1 MSSEVQPEMRPQ
13 RVAIVGAGAVGSYYG
28 ARLAQ
33 AGHDVHFL
41 MRRDY
46 EAVSSGGLRIKSAD
60 GDFTLDRPSVARSSD
75 QIGPVDWVICAL
87 KATSIEEA
95 QALVAPC
102 VGQGTRIL
110 VLMNGLGLEARFA
123 QWFGGAGIFGGLAF
137 TCINRGEPG
146 EVHHIDYGPITIAH
160 LGDDAAELA
169 TAASLWEGAT
179 VGVSTSPSLVRAR
192 WEKLGWNIPFNGLAV
207 TGGGITTDVI
217 LADPELRETVRRV
230 IHEVVAAGNADLAAC
245 GEAQRIDPEVMA
257 GDMIAATDAMAG
269 YRPSTMIDFVEGRAM
284 EVDAIFGAPLRR
296 AQELGVET
304 PLMAMLAGQMHVLD
318 EMHRLDETHRLDA
331 RSSATEAQPDR

>member
-1 MSSEVQPEMRPQ
+1 MSDELQPQ
-13 RVAIVGAGAVGSYYG
+13 RVAIIGAGAVGSYYG

-46 EAVSSGGLRIKSAD
+46 EAVSSGGLRITSAD
-60 GDFTLDRPSVARSSD
+60 GDFTLERPSVARSSE

-95 QALVAPC
+95 RELVAPC
-102 VGQGTRIL
+102 VGDRTRIL
-110 VLMNGLGLEARFA
+110 VLMNGLGLENRVA

-146 EVHHIDYGPITIAH
+146 AVHHIDYGPITIGH
-160 LGDDAAELA
+160 LDDDGAELA
-169 TAASLWEGAT
+169 TAATLWEGAT
-179 VGVSTSPSLVRAR
+179 VAVSTSPSLVRSR
-192 WEKLGWNIPFNGLAV
+192 WEKLCWNIPFNGLAV

-217 LADPELRETVRRV
+217 LADRELRETARRV

-245 GEAQRIDPEVMA
+245 DQAGRIDAEAMA
-257 GDMIAATDAMAG
+257 TEMIAATDAMAA
-269 YRPSTMIDFVEGRAM
+269 YRPSTMIDFVEGRQM
-284 EVDAIFGAPLRR
+284 EVDAIFDAPLRR
-296 AQELGVET
+296 ARELGVET
-304 PLMAMLAGQMHVLD
+304 PLMALLAGQMHVLD
-318 EMHRLDETHRLDA
+318 EMHLLDA
-331 RSSATEAQPDR
+331 RARTAEGGRAGEARLARN